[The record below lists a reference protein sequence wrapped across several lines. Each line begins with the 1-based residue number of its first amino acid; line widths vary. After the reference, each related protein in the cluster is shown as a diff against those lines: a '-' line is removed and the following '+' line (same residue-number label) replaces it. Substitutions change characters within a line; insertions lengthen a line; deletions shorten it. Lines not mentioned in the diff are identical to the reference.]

1 MGFFDDVKDTFS
13 SKHGSSVVTTLLSP
27 VTSPIST
34 VYNDGKSITKTVSKG
49 AGTVYKDVRSA
60 ASYTGKHLINDVD
73 NISSTLSNP
82 ILIIGVVIVGAV
94 LISKL

>member
-1 MGFFDDVKDTFS
+1 MKLLDKLGNSVKSGT
-13 SKHGSSVVTTLLSP
+13 SSVTHLLTEPQQKLEKGVSN
-27 VTSPIST
+27 
-34 VYNDGKSITKTVSKG
+34 VYNDGKSAVSG
-49 AGTVYKDVRSA
+49 AYKDVRSA

-82 ILIIGVVIVGAV
+82 IIIIGVVVVGAV